1 MMARFIGRGLI
12 AIVMAGAGLAAAAP
26 PAAAQNAPQNGV
38 LVIYGDQK
46 CPTDTNGNEI
56 VVCKRRNAD
65 EQFRIPKELRE
76 LKITPENESWVKQNE
91 AVLETG
97 GSGIGSCSAVGVG
110 GATGCYAQQ
119 ARRAKR
125 ENRERAAE
133 ERQTP

>member
-1 MMARFIGRGLI
+1 MARYI
-12 AIVMAGAGLAAAAP
+12 AKGIAALVVAGAGLAAAM

-46 CPTDTNGNEI
+46 CPTDSNGSEI

-76 LKITPENESWVKQNE
+76 LKITPENESWAARNE
-91 AVLETG
+91 SVLETG
-97 GSGIGSCSAVGVG
+97 GAGIGSCSAVGVG
-110 GATGCYAQQ
+110 GATGCFTQQ